1 MYLEELLNKDIL
13 EDDKI
18 ECKQSLNRIDVLDWL
33 KTIAGFSNADGGT
46 MYIGVADK
54 TNKLIGFSKEEV
66 DGEKNYFNN
75 QLNEH
80 LFPRPFVKISFLPY
94 EINNNTRYI
103 IKIDIPS
110 ATFKPVIV
118 NYNDSSSIYMR
129 RDAYTNGATYEEI
142 IEMSNQN
149 KYVQFDTSFS
159 DEKFKFDD
167 FKTLREFYAKHND
180 GKQLKEKALL
190 SKGFYNEEGYL
201 SNGALLFKDDYD
213 GDKSLAQCSL
223 FSGFSRGSER
233 IVTINKYNGNLI
245 NVLEKMLEFVEQ
257 RMNHS
262 LIKKDTGRINLDAY
276 PKRALFEG

>member
-66 DGEKNYFNN
+66 DGEKNYINN

-80 LFPRPFVKISFLPY
+80 LFPRPFVKISFLSY

-180 GKQLKEKALL
+180 GKQLKEK
-190 SKGFYNEEGYL
+190 S
-201 SNGALLFKDDYD
+201 
-213 GDKSLAQCSL
+213 
-223 FSGFSRGSER
+223 
-233 IVTINKYNGNLI
+233 IV
-245 NVLEKMLEFVEQ
+245 V
-257 RMNHS
+257 
-262 LIKKDTGRINLDAY
+262 
-276 PKRALFEG
+276 

>member
-103 IKIDIPS
+103 IKIDILS
-110 ATFKPVIV
+110 STFKPVIV
-118 NYNDSSSIYMR
+118 NYNDSSIIYMR
-129 RDAYTNGATYEEI
+129 RDGFTNGATYEEI

-149 KYVQFDTSFS
+149 KNVQFDTSFS
-159 DEKFKFDD
+159 DEKFNFDD
-167 FKTLREFYAKHND
+167 F
-180 GKQLKEKALL
+180 
-190 SKGFYNEEGYL
+190 
-201 SNGALLFKDDYD
+201 
-213 GDKSLAQCSL
+213 
-223 FSGFSRGSER
+223 
-233 IVTINKYNGNLI
+233 
-245 NVLEKMLEFVEQ
+245 
-257 RMNHS
+257 
-262 LIKKDTGRINLDAY
+262 
-276 PKRALFEG
+276 